1 MGKFPPDS
9 EGRRL
14 WKPKPGFLQT
24 PPRAPCPFAEF
35 VPHPCTAV
43 SHSRD
48 DNHVLSPLSPP
59 RGEVRAHD
67 TTSTASWS
75 FRSAEGSSGRP
86 WQGGRWIPAQ
96 PLTGATCLCWW
107 PPRSPSVPKKRLAL
121 EPSSRGPLLRELKGI
136 TLLPRRCPVPFLE
149 PVTPLPVKTHE

>member
-59 RGEVRAHD
+59 RGEVGAHD

-75 FRSAEGSSGRP
+75 FRSTEGSSGRP
-86 WQGGRWIPAQ
+86 WRGGRWIPAQ

-107 PPRSPSVPKKRLAL
+107 PPSASPQESLSAQETPRTGTLVWGSTAKRTQRKAASPCCHEGALSRSLSQ
-121 EPSSRGPLLRELKGI
+121 
-136 TLLPRRCPVPFLE
+136 
-149 PVTPLPVKTHE
+149 